1 MDHIVKGMTQDD
13 QQAKA
18 EKTWKRPGDA
28 WAPGLASNTKGAMRE
43 PSQTPGQAC
52 GEMEEVKEA
61 LHDLEESKGDWSKGG
76 G

>member
-1 MDHIVKGMTQDD
+1 
-13 QQAKA
+13 
-18 EKTWKRPGDA
+18 
-28 WAPGLASNTKGAMRE
+28 MRE

-61 LHDLEESKGDWSKGG
+61 LHDLEERKGDWSKGG